1 MGKRKACQMASQ
13 GLKSPPNNLNL
24 TQNPNIHSF
33 KSWNIKKVQNWLN
46 SIGLEEY
53 LMFFQANKIDG
64 TRLSRISSDF
74 LDSIG
79 MLDVD
84 KTVFYL
90 ELQKLYGKSSPVKLK
105 LGKHVKTKKVV
116 TVTENTRVVF
126 KNNGTLVI
134 KTGPE
139 IKKVEIVQNSD
150 ETPEEIDHETHSETH
165 SEKPD
170 KSYLM
175 NKYLEKTNKT
185 VKKLQNQKNHLY
197 GTVS

>member
-1 MGKRKACQMASQ
+1 
-13 GLKSPPNNLNL
+13 
-24 TQNPNIHSF
+24 
-33 KSWNIKKVQNWLN
+33 
-46 SIGLEEY
+46 
-53 LMFFQANKIDG
+53 MFFQTNKIDG

-105 LGKHVKTKKVV
+105 LGKQVKTKKVV
-116 TVTENTRVVF
+116 TVTENTRVVY
-126 KNNGTLVI
+126 KDNGTLVI

-139 IKKVEIVQNSD
+139 IKKVEIVRNSD
-150 ETPEEIDHETHSETH
+150 ETYEEIDQNETH

-175 NKYLEKTNKT
+175 NKYLEENEQNRKKEKKTKKSSLGNG
-185 VKKLQNQKNHLY
+185 VKKATINAFQETSRDFFTNEMPTEKEIPMKEGQRFRVENITPASEFPIVHGLW
-197 GTVS
+197 